1 MEGCAIN
8 KGTQQARKDKLAEK
22 RDSFVIG
29 KNADIYVV
37 TYKKRG
43 RTIKGVEK
51 CTVFQHDGEQ
61 ERNSVVD
68 YEQLVINTQYAGM
81 LPVPLCLS

>member
-37 TYKKRG
+37 TYN
-43 RTIKGVEK
+43 E
-51 CTVFQHDGEQ
+51 EA
-61 ERNSVVD
+61 ED
-68 YEQLVINTQYAGM
+68 Y
-81 LPVPLCLS
+81 